1 MNYQSVVNQLL
12 AAINDHLLINQ
23 SGYGNLS
30 DIHTPDSET
39 APNYPYAFLN
49 PLSVSVGDSSSAY
62 TFNLV
67 IMDQVID
74 GENSQAQEIF
84 VQSNCLMY
92 LQDII
97 SRFRQTT
104 NSPLIDIT
112 VNVSA
117 TPFKERFE
125 DNVAGV
131 GAQITVQ
138 AGIPLDG
145 CDAAYL

>member
-1 MNYQSVVNQLL
+1 MNYQSVVNTLL
-12 AAINDHLLINQ
+12 QVIDDHLLINE

-30 DIHTPDSET
+30 DIHTPEDER
-39 APNYPYAFLN
+39 APDYPYAFLN
-49 PLSVSVGDSSSAY
+49 PIGITVGDSSSAFQ
-62 TFNLV
+62 FNLV

-97 SRFRQTT
+97 SRFRETT
-104 NSPLIDIT
+104 QNPLIDIAVT
-112 VNVSA
+112 VNA

-138 AGIPLDG
+138 AGIPLGG
-145 CDAAYL
+145 CEAPYA

>member
-1 MNYQSVVNQLL
+1 MNYQQVVDTLL
-12 AAINDHLLINQ
+12 AAIDDHLLINQ

-30 DIHTPDSET
+30 DIHTPESER
-39 APNYPYAFLN
+39 APDYPYAFLN
-49 PLSVSVGDSSSAY
+49 PTSVSVGDSAANFQ
-62 TFNLV
+62 FNLV

-84 VQSNCLMY
+84 VQSNCIMY

-97 SRFRQTT
+97 SRFRETT
-104 NSPLIDIT
+104 SHPLIDIT
-112 VNVSA
+112 VNVTA

-145 CDAAYL
+145 CDAAYA

>member
-1 MNYQSVVNQLL
+1 MNYQQVVNTLI
-12 AAINDHLLINQ
+12 AAIDDHLLINQ

-30 DIHTPDSET
+30 DIHTPDSEK
-39 APNYPYAFLN
+39 APDYPYAFLN
-49 PLSVSVGDSSSAY
+49 PTGITVGDSYSAFQ
-62 TFNLV
+62 FNLV
-67 IMDQVID
+67 IMDQIID
-74 GENSQAQEIF
+74 GEGSENQEIF
-84 VQSNCLMY
+84 VQSNCVMY

-104 NSPLIDIT
+104 SHPLIDIT
-112 VNVSA
+112 VDVNA

-145 CDAAYL
+145 CDAPYA